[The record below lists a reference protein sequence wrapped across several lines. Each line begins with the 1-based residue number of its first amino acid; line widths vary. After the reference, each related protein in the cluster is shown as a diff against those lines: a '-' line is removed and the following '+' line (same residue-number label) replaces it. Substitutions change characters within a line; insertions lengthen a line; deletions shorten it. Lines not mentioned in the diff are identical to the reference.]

1 MQEQPE
7 REVRGELEYPSWLI
21 NLAMTRRG
29 LIRRGI
35 AMGVGGVLVGT
46 LLAACGGDDD
56 DSSSDP
62 TATTGAAAPT
72 ATTAADSPTATTGS
86 GGSDAT
92 SPPSDAPAGMTP
104 VGTLASEQVLR
115 IPTSE
120 PNDLDP
126 AVSSGYGLAQFRNL
140 FDGLVWIDPHTNELL
155 PLLADSFEA
164 NDDATEY
171 TFTLQEGLTWSDG
184 TPLTAEDFV
193 WSWKRVLEPETRS
206 QYIPALYPIQGA
218 EEAANDPSLIDQLAA
233 EAPDERTVKVTLV
246 GPTPYFPLLAS
257 TWTFYAVPK
266 HVIDEKGDQWYEAG
280 NMVSTG
286 PYVLSEWNHNQNII
300 LEANPNYWGDQP
312 TVTRIEYSIFDDE
325 EAQGIV
331 AYENDELDHAE
342 IPGSDLQRV
351 RDDGTLSKEIIPV
364 ERSSTRF
371 VVCDTT
377 NAPTDDY
384 RVRQALSMAIDRQTL
399 TEQIRL
405 GDSIPGPTV
414 LPPDIPG
421 YNPDA
426 ALGEDVD
433 KAKALLVDAGF
444 DDPSKID
451 ISLVYISTSTYKLD
465 AEYLQNAWTQNLGI
479 KVTLEPIEQNTY
491 SDWRASRETSPFNV
505 YIGNWGSD
513 FGDPFN
519 WHNQNFT
526 TASDHYRN
534 HWEYPPFNDLVA
546 EAATNTDLEA
556 RRKQYEEAEAMLV
569 EQAPIIPLWHQLSF
583 FLVKPYVKN
592 VFLQPILP
600 QIFAKYVSIEE
611 H

>member
-35 AMGVGGVLVGT
+35 AMSVGGVLVGT

-56 DSSSDP
+56 DDGGGEA
-62 TATTGAAAPT
+62 TATTAAAAPT

-86 GGSDAT
+86 
-92 SPPSDAPAGMTP
+92 AGEEPTQA
-104 VGTLASEQVLR
+104 VGNLASEQVLR
-115 IPTSE
+115 IPTIE

-126 AVSSGYGLAQFRNL
+126 AVSSGYGLEQFRNL
-140 FDGLVWIDPHTNELL
+140 FDGLVWIDPQSNELL

-184 TPLTAEDFV
+184 TPLAAEDFV
-193 WSWKRVLEPETRS
+193 WSWKRVLEPDTRS
-206 QYIPALYPIQGA
+206 QYIPALYPIKGA
-218 EEAANDPSLIDQLAA
+218 EEAAMDPSLIDQLAA
-233 EAPDERTVKVTLV
+233 EAPDERTIKVTLV
-246 GPTPYFPLLAS
+246 GSTPYFPLLAS

-286 PYVLSEWNHNQNII
+286 PYVLAEWNHNQNII

-325 EAQGIV
+325 QAQGIV

-342 IPGSDLQRV
+342 VPGSDLQRV
-351 RDDGTLSKEIIPV
+351 RDDGTLSKEIIPL

-534 HWEYPPFNDLVA
+534 HWEFPAFNDLVA
-546 EAATNTDLEA
+546 EAATNTDPDA
-556 RRKQYEEAEAMLV
+556 RRKQYEEAEVMLV

-600 QIFAKYVSIEE
+600 VIFAKYVSIEE